1 MKIIANS
8 LDESSPAL
16 YSVSTPGE
24 PSSSQV
30 ITVKPV
36 KLTTKLGKKISKNIR
51 TFLHR

>member
-24 PSSSQV
+24 PSSTAV
-30 ITVKPV
+30 IGISPV
-36 KLTTKLGKKISKNIR
+36 KQSTKIWQAILKGLR
-51 TFLHR
+51 TFLRR